1 MNDQAIPASKPLGAR
16 LPRFQFGTGLGLL
29 IIYVIIFLVLSR
41 LSPVFF
47 SSRNLLNLLNSV
59 AVLGIIAIFATMLM
73 IGGGLDLSV
82 GANTALI
89 GVVAASLQ
97 GPLTIWG
104 GAVVALLVGLV
115 IGVTNGLLVT
125 EIGINPLITTLGML
139 SVVRGLAFVFSGG
152 LSIVV
157 LDVSFGQI
165 GRGYIAGIPTPVIV
179 VTIIFVIAVLV
190 MRYTTYGRAMYA
202 IGGNYRASY
211 LASLP
216 VKRYRITSYIL
227 SGLFAAVA
235 GIFLTS
241 RLGAAAPQASD
252 GMELSVVAA
261 VILGGTSLSGGKGN
275 LFGTLIGVLILGTLN
290 NGLTLLS
297 VNAYYQQIV
306 QGLILLLA
314 VALDQLRIGNVGR
327 ALSAIKL
334 RLDRIRPVRGKS
346 LP

>member
-1 MNDQAIPASKPLGAR
+1 MSDQAIPASKPLGAR

-29 IIYVIIFLVLSR
+29 IIYIIIFLVLSR

-115 IGVTNGLLVT
+115 IGITNGLLVT

-157 LDVSFGQI
+157 LDVSFGQL

-211 LASLP
+211 L
-216 VKRYRITSYIL
+216 
-227 SGLFAAVA
+227 
-235 GIFLTS
+235 
-241 RLGAAAPQASD
+241 
-252 GMELSVVAA
+252 
-261 VILGGTSLSGGKGN
+261 
-275 LFGTLIGVLILGTLN
+275 
-290 NGLTLLS
+290 
-297 VNAYYQQIV
+297 
-306 QGLILLLA
+306 
-314 VALDQLRIGNVGR
+314 
-327 ALSAIKL
+327 
-334 RLDRIRPVRGKS
+334 
-346 LP
+346 